1 MPSSTLKD
9 RLESARREWN
19 HAKAKYV
26 LYDVFTR
33 GDVSHP
39 YRYVISELGVKLD
52 GSPLGSW
59 DIVIADKADLGNGLL
74 TPVLVEVKTQFSDN
88 ERLITDLVKKIEETE
103 ELIDNGKASTLLGQ
117 IPTTTGKQLEL
128 NRDNLEYALF
138 LPSRDTNPL
147 IDYIKSYTK
156 QTRFRIGFVLWVFD
170 NDRFVSNVISIPY
183 LGNNGTKICKNVRNS
198 NHSPPQCNVCLCKH
212 REESLNRWFQ
222 RGEEQQVQ
230 VGGTLPPK
238 LSRNWTDPAVAITII
253 LASGRVILSRELYI
267 TKIDL
272 SRKIKELY
280 DYYKVP
286 VKDNEVDSYISY
298 MESMG
303 IVRVDK
309 DIPLKPFR
317 ITNRVRELLDN
328 GDKLLEEIV
337 KRAYRK
343 KIDPSSG
350 YFE

>member
-9 RLESARREWN
+9 RLDSAKQEWY

-33 GDVSHP
+33 GDVYHP

-52 GSPLGSW
+52 GSSLGSW
-59 DIVIADKADLGNGLL
+59 DIVIADKGDLGKGLL
-74 TPVLVEVKTQFSDN
+74 TPVLIEVKTQFSDN

-103 ELIDNGKASTLLGQ
+103 ELIDNGNASILLSQ
-117 IPTTTGKQLEL
+117 MPTTTGIQLEL

-138 LPSRDTNPL
+138 LPSLGTSSL
-147 IDYIKSYTK
+147 INYIRSYTK
-156 QTRFRIGFVLWVFD
+156 QTKFKIGFVLWVFD
-170 NDRFVSNVISIPY
+170 NSRFDTNVISIPY
-183 LGNNGTKICKNVRNS
+183 LASNGIKVCKKIRNL
-198 NHSPPQCNVCLCKH
+198 NSPPQCNVCLCKH
-212 REESLNRWFQ
+212 RDESLNRWFQ
-222 RGEEQQVQ
+222 RGAEQQIQ

-253 LASGRVILSRELYI
+253 LASGMVIHSREIFI
-267 TKIDL
+267 TKTDL
-272 SRKIKELY
+272 SMKIRNLY
-280 DYYKVP
+280 DYYKVS
-286 VKDNEVDSYISY
+286 VKDNEIDSYISY

-303 IVRVDK
+303 ILRVVG

-317 ITNRVRELLDN
+317 ITNSVRDLLDN
-328 GDKLLEEIV
+328 GDNLLEEIV
-337 KRAYRK
+337 KRAYKK
-343 KIDPSSG
+343 KIDPSAG